1 MFVLNVIE
9 SIAAKKV
16 KESDFSNY
24 KRQKVCKEQ
33 NPKLMKNNN
42 VIVII
47 SLLLHS
53 NVC

>member
-1 MFVLNVIE
+1 MFVLIVTKTV
-9 SIAAKKV
+9 AAKKV

-33 NPKLMKNNN
+33 NPKLMKNNK

-47 SLLLHS
+47 SLLLHN